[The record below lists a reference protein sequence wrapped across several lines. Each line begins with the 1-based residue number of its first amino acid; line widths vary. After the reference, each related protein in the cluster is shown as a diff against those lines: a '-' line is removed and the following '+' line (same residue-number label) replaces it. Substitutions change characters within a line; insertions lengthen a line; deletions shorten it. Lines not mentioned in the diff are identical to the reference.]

1 MTSGKTFSD
10 PIFRFERVDDPKQ
23 ALIQECRR
31 QEETCLYTS
40 TSLFIWLRQLRQWQ
54 FVSVV
59 APLVL
64 GGIAGWNML
73 GKIDSDKVQWIA
85 GVCALLAGLV
95 PSIFA
100 AVKFDDRLALCKVL
114 SAEFKNLQDRFRQ
127 LAVIGGGKSLEQVET
142 EFRSLMDR
150 MEQTRSHSFTA
161 PEWTFK
167 MAKEKI
173 EAGHYKFDADKAP

>member
-1 MTSGKTFSD
+1 M
-10 PIFRFERVDDPKQ
+10 DDPKQ

-40 TSLFIWLRQLRQWQ
+40 TSLLIWLRRLRQWQ
-54 FVSVV
+54 IVSVA
-59 APLVL
+59 APLIL

-73 GKIDSDKVQWIA
+73 GKVSSQEVQWFA
-85 GVCALLAGLV
+85 GVCALLAGIV
-95 PSIFA
+95 PAVFA

-127 LAVIGGGKSLEQVET
+127 LAITGGGKTFDQVET
-142 EFRSLMDR
+142 EFRPLMDR
-150 MEQTRSHSFTA
+150 MDRARSHSFTA

-167 MAKEKI
+167 EAKEKI
-173 EAGHYKFDADKAP
+173 EAGHYKFDADKK